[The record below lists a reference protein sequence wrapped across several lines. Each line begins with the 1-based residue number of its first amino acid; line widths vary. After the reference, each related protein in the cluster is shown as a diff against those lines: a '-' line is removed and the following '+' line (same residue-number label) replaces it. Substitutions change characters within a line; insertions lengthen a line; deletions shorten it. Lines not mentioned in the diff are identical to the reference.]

1 MTSSFF
7 HHHQQSHLC
16 RVLRVTRYFFIGGV
30 LFLTGCAGP
39 PLRVYTLNTPAHH
52 EAVQPSLSPHAAIIS
67 ISHAIIPDY
76 LDTQDILLRHGTEIH
91 RNPSSRWASRL
102 SVGITNLITNEI
114 ASFHPS
120 ELVTDQTF
128 IGNPTLQIQINISRF
143 DVTSHG
149 HVLLDANW
157 FILPSNTS
165 KPVIRNQ
172 IQIRDTGSV
181 ATPADIAI
189 LMRKTVITLADK
201 INSSLPTTPVSY

>member
-1 MTSSFF
+1 MTLSIFP
-7 HHHQQSHLC
+7 HHQQSHLY
-16 RVLRVTRYFFIGGV
+16 RVLKITRYFFMGGV
-30 LFLTGCAGP
+30 VFLAGCAAP
-39 PLRVYTLNTPAHH
+39 PLHVYTLNTPLHH
-52 EAVQPSLSPHAAIIS
+52 EVVKPSLSPHAAIIS
-67 ISHAIIPDY
+67 ISHVVIPDY

-102 SVGITNLITNEI
+102 SIGITNLITNEI

-149 HVLLDANW
+149 RVLLDANW
-157 FILPSNTS
+157 FILPSNTN

-172 IQIRDTGSV
+172 ILIRDTGSV

-189 LMRKTVITLADK
+189 LMRKTVVTLADK
-201 INSSLPTTPVSY
+201 INSSLPTTLISY